1 MGNNQ
6 AIVEEEEEELPA
18 FVVVG
23 TEYRVVVPVCA
34 PRVGTGAAVAGGA
47 SSVVAAGGSVVVS
60 VFVPNMFPMA
70 CAKLASIG
78 CSSSSGK
85 PLLVVVVV
93 AMVVTRLGSTGMG
106 SAGVGGGMLGSTGM
120 GSVAPPVVAQGFPP
134 PESVVAQGLP
144 GMVVEITGV
153 GSVVLSIAEVLGVSV
168 NVVRDPM
175 EVTISE
181 VLGVDVVIGPA
192 DVVGDS
198 VGVTI

>member
-6 AIVEEEEEELPA
+6 AIVEEEEPEPELPELPA
-18 FVVVG
+18 FVFVG

-34 PRVGTGAAVAGGA
+34 PAVGAGGA

-60 VFVPNMFPMA
+60 VFVPNMCPMA
-70 CAKLASIG
+70 CAKLGSIG

-93 AMVVTRLGSTGMG
+93 AMVVTKLGSTGMG

-134 PESVVAQGLP
+134 PKSVVAQGLP

-181 VLGVDVVIGPA
+181 ALGVDVVIGPP
-192 DVVGDS
+192 DVAGDS